1 MSDFVIETQG
11 LTKVF
16 TDFWGRRKH
25 TAVKSL
31 DLQIERGE
39 VFGFLGPNGSGKT
52 TTMKMLLGLLY
63 PTSGTARV
71 LGKDPAHIGTKERI
85 GFLPEESYLYRFL
98 TAVET
103 LEFYGKLFG
112 IPRADRKRRAQELL
126 EIVGLKD
133 AMHRP
138 VREYS
143 KGMARRVGIAQALIN
158 DPEVVF
164 LDEPTSGLDPLV
176 SRRMK
181 DLILDLKRQGK
192 TVFMSS
198 HLLADIEDVCDR
210 VGIMHLG
217 ELRANGPLRDMIR
230 IQDKTCLVVH
240 GLAPNRRLEIAQ
252 AIEAADGLLE
262 DITDQKRSLE
272 DLFLGV
278 IGQDKEDGR
287 R

>member
-1 MSDFVIETQG
+1 VSDSVVETQG
-11 LTKVF
+11 LTKHF
-16 TDFWGRRKH
+16 TNFWGRHKH
-25 TAVKSL
+25 TAVR
-31 DLQIERGE
+31 DLNLNIERGE

-63 PTSGTARV
+63 PSSGVARV
-71 LGKDPAHIGTKERI
+71 LGKDPTHIGTKERI

-98 TAVET
+98 SAVET

-112 IPRADRKRRAQELL
+112 ISRADRKRRAQELL
-126 EIVGLKD
+126 ELVGLKD

-176 SRRMK
+176 SRQVK
-181 DLILDLKRQGK
+181 DLILDLKQRGK

-217 ELRANGPLRDMIR
+217 TLRACGPLRDMIR
-230 IQDKTCLVVH
+230 IPDKTCLVVH
-240 GLAPNRRLEIAQ
+240 GLAANRRLEVAQ
-252 AIEAADGLLE
+252 AIEGADALLE
-262 DITDQKRSLE
+262 DIADQKRSLE
-272 DLFLGV
+272 DLFLSV
-278 IGQDKEDGR
+278 IAQKPEDGPQ
-287 R
+287 